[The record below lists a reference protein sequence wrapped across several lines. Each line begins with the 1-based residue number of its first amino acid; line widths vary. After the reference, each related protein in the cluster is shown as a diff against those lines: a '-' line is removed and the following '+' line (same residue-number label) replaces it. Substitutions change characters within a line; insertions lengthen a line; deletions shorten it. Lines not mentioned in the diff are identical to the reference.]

1 MPQKNSL
8 GRGLGALLPDIL
20 KDIQNV
26 SPYLIVGVE
35 ELTPNRFQPR
45 QDFNAE
51 EQQKLIS
58 SIKKN
63 GILQPIVVR
72 KTEQGYEIIAGE
84 RRWRA
89 AQAAG
94 IHEVPIIIRQA
105 EDLDIAELSLIENIL
120 RQSLGPLEEAQ
131 AYQTLTNRFGLSQ
144 EDVAERVGKDRST
157 IANMMRLLR
166 LPEPVKKA
174 LTDKK
179 ITAGHA
185 RAMLSIDSPNS
196 QIEVLRAV
204 VKKSLSVRDTELL
217 ISKQGARKTDKK
229 VQDPFMADLEIEI
242 SRALLVPVSIKQG
255 RGSGTISIKFTST
268 DELNRLIS
276 LILSGSEH

>member
-1 MPQKNSL
+1 MSPKNSL

-20 KDIQNV
+20 KDIQNE
-26 SPYLIVGVE
+26 SPYLMVGIE

-45 QDFNAE
+45 QDFNPE
-51 EQQKLIS
+51 DQQKLVS

-94 IHEVPIIIRQA
+94 IQEVPIIIRQA
-105 EDLDIAELSLIENIL
+105 EDIDVAELSLVENIL
-120 RQSLGPLEEAQ
+120 REDLGPLEEAQ
-131 AYQTLTNRFGLSQ
+131 AYQTLMNRFGLSQ
-144 EDVAERVGKDRST
+144 EDVGERVGKDRST
-157 IANMMRLLR
+157 ISNITRLLK

-174 LTDKK
+174 LADKK

-185 RAMLSIDSPNS
+185 RAILSLDNPGN
-196 QIEVLRAV
+196 QLELLRTVLKR
-204 VKKSLSVRDTELL
+204 SLSVRDTETL
-217 ISKQGARKTDKK
+217 ISKLGKQQNKK
-229 VQDPFMADLEIEI
+229 NLKDPLITDLETEV
-242 SRALLVPVSIKQG
+242 SRAFQVPVTIRQG
-255 RGSGTISIKFTST
+255 KSAGTIEMKFASP

-276 LILSGSEH
+276 LLLSVGNA